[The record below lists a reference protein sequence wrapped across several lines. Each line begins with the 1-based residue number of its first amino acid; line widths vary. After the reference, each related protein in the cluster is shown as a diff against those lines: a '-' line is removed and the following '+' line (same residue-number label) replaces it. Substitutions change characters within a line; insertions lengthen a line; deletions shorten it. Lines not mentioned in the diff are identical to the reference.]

1 MAEEATL
8 RCGVCITTHNR
19 REELARTLAQLRL
32 LDPQPDEVLVCADGC
47 HDGTVELVRAEHPAV
62 RLIVHEKAQG
72 SIPSRNELAAV
83 CTSELFLSIDDDSYP
98 LEADFVARVREM
110 FAARPR
116 LAIASFP
123 QRTDEFPETL
133 KMTDFGPSCFV
144 GSYANSGAVLRRSA
158 FEELGGY
165 PDFFFHAYEEPDLAL
180 RCAVAGWQV
189 RYETSLTIR
198 HHFTGTQRNEM
209 RTHQRHARNE
219 FWSVLMRCP
228 FPQCVGVAAFR
239 VVRQLGYARK
249 RGFDWVLHEPK
260 WWGSALGGLGKCISA
275 RKALPWG
282 RYRAWMGMVRTPI
295 ATEEE
300 WVGRFGGSG
309 STE

>member
-1 MAEEATL
+1 MPDEAMPTL

-19 REELARTLAQLRL
+19 RDELERTLAQLRR
-32 LDPQPDEVLVCADGC
+32 LDPPPDEILVCADGC
-47 HDGTVELVRAEHPAV
+47 RDGTVEFVRSQHPAV

-72 SIPSRNELAAV
+72 SIPS
-83 CTSELFLSIDDDSYP
+83 ELFLSIDDDSYP
-98 LEADFVARVREM
+98 IEIDFIARVRE
-110 FAARPR
+110 FFTARPR

-133 KMTDFGPSCFV
+133 NATDFGPSCFV

-180 RCAVAGWQV
+180 RCVVAGWQV
-189 RYETSLTIR
+189 RHETSLTIR

-219 FWSVLMRCP
+219 FWSVFMRCP
-228 FPQCVGVAAFR
+228 FPQCVGVAMFR
-239 VVRQLGYARK
+239 VVRQLGYAWK

-260 WWGSALGGLGKCISA
+260 WWLAALGGLGQCFSE
-275 RKALPWG
+275 RRALPWA
-282 RYRAWMGMVRTPI
+282 RYRAWMEMVRTPL
-295 ATEEE
+295 ATEEQ
-300 WVGRFGGSG
+300 WTARFGGPP
-309 STE
+309 